1 MDPEQLRA
9 DIPALD
15 SAVYL
20 NTGASSPSPRR
31 VVDRVTDFAQFFE
44 YEAPVGQGVYQVA
57 WETYE
62 ESRETI
68 ADFLGAQPHEI
79 ALTQSTAD
87 GMNLIAS
94 ALDLADEDTVVARTD
109 LEHPAGIL
117 PWNRLSDLDDVE
129 VRVMETNAG
138 RLDRET
144 VEAVAA
150 ETDLFV
156 FSSLTW
162 THGTRM
168 PVAEISEIAHDAD
181 ARVLVDAVQS
191 PGQYPVDLHEWG
203 ADFVVGA
210 GHKWLLGPWGSGFLY
225 VAEEAMDA
233 LIPRRIGYRSVE
245 EPADPEYEFKRG
257 APRFEVGTTSPLPHV
272 GLAEAIDLLE
282 EIGIERIESRIERLT
297 DRLKDGLDDE
307 QLLSPREYE
316 SGLVTFR
323 VDDPDATVE
332 RLREQGVIVRAL
344 PYPRAVRASV
354 HAFNDA
360 SDVDALLAALD
371 ETA

>member
-1 MDPEQLRA
+1 MDLEQLRA

-15 SAVYL
+15 STVYL

-31 VVDRVTDFAQFFE
+31 VVEAVTDFAQFFE
-44 YEAPVGQGVYQVA
+44 YEVPVGEGVYRVG

-68 ADFLGAQPHEI
+68 ADFLGARPHEI

-87 GMNLIAS
+87 GMNLIAT
-94 ALDLADEDTVVARTD
+94 ALDTADETVAVARTD
-109 LEHPAGIL
+109 LEHPAGVL
-117 PWNRLSDLDDVE
+117 PWSRLSDLDGVS
-129 VRVMETNAG
+129 VHVLETDAG

-144 VEAVAA
+144 VNAVAE

-162 THGTRM
+162 THGTRL
-168 PVAEISEIAHDAD
+168 PVAEITEIAHDAG

-191 PGQYPVDLHEWG
+191 PGQYPVDLEEWG

-225 VAEEAMDA
+225 VAEDAIEA
-233 LIPRRIGYRSVE
+233 LRPRRIGYRSVE
-245 EPADPEYEFKRG
+245 EPAEPEYEYKRG

-282 EIGIERIESRIERLT
+282 EIGIETVEDRIARLT

-354 HAFNDA
+354 HAFNDE
-360 SDVDALLAALD
+360 SDVDALLDAL
-371 ETA
+371 

>member
-15 SAVYL
+15 STVYL

-31 VVDRVTDFAQFFE
+31 VVEAVTDFAEFFE
-44 YEAPVGQGVYQVA
+44 YEVPTDAGVYTVA

-68 ADFLGAQPHEI
+68 ADFLGASPHEI

-87 GMNLIAS
+87 GMNLIAN
-94 ALDLADEDTVVARTD
+94 ALDTQTGDVVVARTD

-117 PWNRLSDLDDVE
+117 PWDRLSDLDGVE
-129 VRVMETNAG
+129 VHVLETEAG
-138 RLDRET
+138 RLDREA
-144 VEAVAA
+144 VKAVAT

-162 THGTRM
+162 THGTRL
-168 PVAEISEIAHDAD
+168 PVAEITEIAHDAG

-191 PGQYPVDLHEWG
+191 PGQYSVDLEEWG

-225 VAEEAMDA
+225 IAEEAMDA
-233 LIPRRIGYRSVE
+233 LTPRRIGYRSVE
-245 EPADPEYEFKRG
+245 EPSDPEYEYKRG
-257 APRFEVGTTSPLPHV
+257 APRFEVGTISPLPHI
-272 GLAEAIDLLE
+272 GLAEAIDLIE
-282 EIGIERIESRIERLT
+282 EIGIETIERRIERLT
-297 DRLKDGLDDE
+297 DRLKAGLDE
-307 QLLSPREYE
+307 AQLLSPREYE

-323 VDDPDATVE
+323 VEEPDATVE
-332 RLREQGVIVRAL
+332 RLREQGVIVRSL

-354 HAFNDA
+354 HAFNDE
-360 SDVDALLAALD
+360 SDVDALLAGL
-371 ETA
+371 

>member
-15 SAVYL
+15 STVYL

-31 VVDRVTDFAQFFE
+31 VVDAVTDFAQFFE
-44 YEAPVGQGVYQVA
+44 YEVPADEGVYKVA

-62 ESRETI
+62 ENRETI
-68 ADFLGAQPHEI
+68 AGFLGAQPHEI

-87 GMNLIAS
+87 GMALLAS
-94 ALDLADEDTVVARTD
+94 ALDLQAGDVVARTD
-109 LEHPAGIL
+109 LEHPAGVL
-117 PWNRLSDLDDVE
+117 PWDRLSDLDDVG
-129 VRVMETNAG
+129 VHVLETDAG

-144 VEAVAA
+144 VKGVAE

-162 THGTRM
+162 THGTRL
-168 PVAEISEIAHDAD
+168 PVSDIVDIAHDAD

-191 PGQYPVDLHEWG
+191 PGQYPVDLGEWG

-225 VAEEAMDA
+225 IAEDAMDA
-233 LIPRRIGYRSVE
+233 LTPRRIGYRSVE
-245 EPADPEYEFKRG
+245 EPADPEYEYKRG

-272 GLAEAIDLLE
+272 GPAEAMELLE
-282 EIGIERIESRIERLT
+282 EIGVETIESRIEQLT
-297 DRLKDGLDDE
+297 DRLKAGLDDA

-323 VDDPDATVE
+323 VEEPDTTVE
-332 RLREQGVIVRAL
+332 RLREEGVTVRAL

-354 HAFNDA
+354 HAFNDE
-360 SDVDALLAALD
+360 SDVDALLDAL
-371 ETA
+371 